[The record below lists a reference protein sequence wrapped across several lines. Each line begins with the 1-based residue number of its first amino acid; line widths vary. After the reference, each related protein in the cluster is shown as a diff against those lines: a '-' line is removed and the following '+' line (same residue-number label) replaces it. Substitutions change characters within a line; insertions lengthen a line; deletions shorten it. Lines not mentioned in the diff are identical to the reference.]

1 LGDRLVLRAIAETKG
16 LAAAATEDEI
26 RASTRRLSEL
36 SGIDA
41 APEGGC
47 AVAVTA
53 KLVRAGKIAKSDE
66 VVIYNTGS
74 GASYRA

>member
-1 LGDRLVLRAIAETKG
+1 VLRALAETDG
-16 LAAAATEDEI
+16 VAAAADEDEI
-26 RASTRRLSEL
+26 RHATRHLAEV

-53 KLVRAGKIAKSDE
+53 RLAREGRIAANSE